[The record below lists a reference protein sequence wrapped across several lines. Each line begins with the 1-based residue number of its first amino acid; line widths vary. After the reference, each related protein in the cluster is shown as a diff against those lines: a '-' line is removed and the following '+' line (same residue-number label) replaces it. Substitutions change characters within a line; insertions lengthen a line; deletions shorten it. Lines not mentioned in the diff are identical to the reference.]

1 MNYNKG
7 FKHVQKIAKNSS
19 ASRPVLQG
27 IKHTESDIISTDGH
41 RLLSFT
47 DDKASFED
55 HLIHFKTGDIIEG
68 VYPDISRLINNE
80 DYSNE
85 INIKYEEIEILRKMF
100 KSGKTLKY
108 EYVILIYKPNLID
121 FKLNVNDNKS
131 LLNKL
136 DINYKLIYNE
146 EKIQGEYE
154 IILNLDYMIDLFDF
168 LYDTG
173 KDTVLKINDDT
184 RPLHFTNNKDYTYL
198 ILPIRRV

>member
-19 ASRPVLQG
+19 AGRPVLQG
-27 IKHTESDIISTDGH
+27 IKHTGSDIISTDSH

-47 DDKASFED
+47 DDKANFED

-108 EYVILIYKPNLID
+108 ENVILIDKPNLID

-136 DINYKLIYNE
+136 DINYKLRYNE

-184 RPLHFTNNKDYTYL
+184 RPVHFTNKDYTYL
-198 ILPIRRV
+198 ILPIRRF